1 MTTILPDT
9 TGAHVLAISWNN
21 DARAYLELTS
31 PIIGWEID
39 PGEDP
44 RPITLLDLEGL
55 AWAVIDQTTGQGFM
69 GDCCAHHEEIVQELR
84 RRARLLAEVNA

>member
-9 TGAHVLAISWNN
+9 TRAHVLAISWNN

-55 AWAVIDQTTGQGFM
+55 AWAVIDQTGQGFM
-69 GDCCAHHEEIVQELR
+69 GDCCAHREEIVQELR